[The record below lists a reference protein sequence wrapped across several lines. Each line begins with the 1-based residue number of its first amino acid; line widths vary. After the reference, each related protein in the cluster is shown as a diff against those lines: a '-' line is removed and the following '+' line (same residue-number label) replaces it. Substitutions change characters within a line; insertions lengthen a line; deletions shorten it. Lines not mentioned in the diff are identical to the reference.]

1 MAGLLSAFLGLLA
14 GAFVAVQ
21 ATINAELSRGLGMP
35 VAAAVVSFIAGA
47 VVLTALTGLLSHT
60 QDVAIDWRAPPL
72 WQFVAGGCLGAAYV
86 TITIILVP
94 RVGAAATMAF
104 VVSGQL
110 FAGIMADRLG
120 LFGMAVR
127 EITFGRIA
135 GAALLLAGTVL
146 VTAS

>member
-1 MAGLLSAFLGLLA
+1 
-14 GAFVAVQ
+14 
-21 ATINAELSRGLGMP
+21 MP

-47 VVLTALTGLLSHT
+47 VVLTALTGWLSHT

-110 FAGIMADRLG
+110 FAGIIADRIG
-120 LFGMAVR
+120 LFGAVVR
-127 EITFGRIA
+127 EITLGRIA
-135 GAALLLAGTVL
+135 GAMLLLAGTVL